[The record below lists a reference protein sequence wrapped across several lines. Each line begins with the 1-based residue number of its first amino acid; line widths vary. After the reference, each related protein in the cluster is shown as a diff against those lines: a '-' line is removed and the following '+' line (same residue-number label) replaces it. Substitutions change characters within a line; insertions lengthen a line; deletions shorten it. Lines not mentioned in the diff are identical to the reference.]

1 LSECIRLSPRDP
13 EAPYNRGLAYL
24 RIEKYDHAAR
34 DFSEVIRVQPRNG
47 DVYIYRGIAR
57 IYQGR
62 EKEADL
68 DFQKAFQ
75 LNPSL
80 KKKLEPLIQEA
91 KDKARVK
98 PKE

>member
-1 LSECIRLSPRDP
+1 M
-13 EAPYNRGLAYL
+13 
-24 RIEKYDHAAR
+24 EKYDHAAR

-57 IYQGR
+57 VYQGR

-91 KDKARVK
+91 KDKAK
-98 PKE
+98 PKAKE